1 MMLMGNKIVK
11 IEDTLI
17 TIGGYILQIL
27 KDKKMSIDE
36 IYLKLREIYPKKD
49 ISFEIF
55 IYAIDFLYMIDK
67 LDLSQDDIVEIKL

>member
-1 MMLMGNKIVK
+1 MGNKIVK